1 MFRYCYQARA
11 LPGSFRFINLVLVAT
26 KFLNAQTDRIKL
38 RRILSAVPDS
48 SIRNV
53 KSPEIRRSFKIYCSR
68 ISFVRIDGRVVR
80 VTVRRFRHPYS
91 FQLCSREQK
100 QVDSYRDNK
109 TNDYVQDKYIPEI
122 GVNLIRNFE

>member
-26 KFLNAQTDRIKL
+26 KFLNAQTDRINL

-48 SIRNV
+48 SIRDV
-53 KSPEIRRSFKIYCSR
+53 KPPEIRRSFKIYSSR
-68 ISFVRIDGRVVR
+68 ISFVRIDGRVVC
-80 VTVRRFRHPYS
+80 VTVRRFRHPCF
-91 FQLCSREQK
+91 FQLRRREQK

-109 TNDYVQDKYIPEI
+109 TNDYVQI
-122 GVNLIRNFE
+122 NTFAR